1 MGKDTDLI
9 VQKQGGLV
17 QVLSKDDMTQVLKP
31 LTKEIYLF
39 DTYIAGTS
47 HIDDQSI
54 FKTLKSGDTLIL
66 RREDNKFDDKAILVL
81 TEQKTKL
88 GYIPEKDNLI
98 FARLMDAGKMLIA
111 RVEGIQEH
119 VGFTQINIQIYLVD
133 IQ

>member
-81 TEQKTKL
+81 NEQKAKL

-98 FARLMDAGKMLIA
+98 FARLMDAGKMLTA
-111 RVEGIQEH
+111 RVENIQEH
-119 VGFTQINIQIYLVD
+119 GGFAQINIRICLVD
-133 IQ
+133 F

>member
-17 QVLSKDDMTQVLKP
+17 QVLSQDDMTRVLKP

-81 TEQKTKL
+81 TEQKIKL

-98 FARLMDAGKMLIA
+98 FARLMDAGKMLTA
-111 RVEGIQEH
+111 RVQNIQEYI
-119 VGFTQINIQIYLVD
+119 GFTQIHIRIYLVD
-133 IQ
+133 F

>member
-17 QVLSKDDMTQVLKP
+17 QVLSKGDMTQVLKP

-54 FKTLKSGDTLIL
+54 IKTLKSGDALIL

-88 GYIPEKDNLI
+88 GYIPE
-98 FARLMDAGKMLIA
+98 
-111 RVEGIQEH
+111 
-119 VGFTQINIQIYLVD
+119 
-133 IQ
+133 

>member
-9 VQKQGGLV
+9 VQKQSGLV
-17 QVLSKDDMTQVLKP
+17 QVLSQDDMTQVLKP

-81 TEQKTKL
+81 NEQKTKL

-98 FARLMDAGKMLIA
+98 FARLMDAGKMLTA

-119 VGFTQINIQIYLVD
+119 IGFIQINIQIYLVD
-133 IQ
+133 F

>member
-9 VQKQGGLV
+9 VQKQCGLV
-17 QVLSKDDMTQVLKP
+17 QVLSQDDMTRVLKP

-98 FARLMDAGKMLIA
+98 FARLMDAGKMLTA
-111 RVEGIQEH
+111 RVQNIQEYI
-119 VGFTQINIQIYLVD
+119 GFTQINIRIYLVD
-133 IQ
+133 F

>member
-81 TEQKTKL
+81 NEQKAKL

-119 VGFTQINIQIYLVD
+119 VGFTQINIQIYLID
-133 IQ
+133 F

>member
-54 FKTLKSGDTLIL
+54 FKTLKSGDTLML

-81 TEQKTKL
+81 NEYKAKL

-98 FARLMDAGKMLIA
+98 FARLMDAGKMLTA
-111 RVEGIQEH
+111 RVENIQEH
-119 VGFTQINIQIYLVD
+119 GSFTQISIRIYLVD
-133 IQ
+133 F

>member
-1 MGKDTDLI
+1 
-9 VQKQGGLV
+9 
-17 QVLSKDDMTQVLKP
+17 MTQVLKP
-31 LTKEIYLF
+31 LTKELYLF

-133 IQ
+133 F

>member
-1 MGKDTDLI
+1 MEKDTDLI

-17 QVLSKDDMTQVLKP
+17 QLLSQDDMAQALKP

-66 RREDNKFDDKAILVL
+66 RREENKFDDKAILVL
-81 TEQKTKL
+81 TEQKVKL

-98 FARLMDAGKMLIA
+98 FARLMDAGKMLTA
-111 RVEGIQEH
+111 LVEDILKNG
-119 VGFTQINIQIYLVD
+119 GFTQINIRIYLVD
-133 IQ
+133 F

>member
-31 LTKEIYLF
+31 LTKELYLF

-133 IQ
+133 F

>member
-1 MGKDTDLI
+1 MGKDTDFI
-9 VQKQGGLV
+9 VQKQSGLV
-17 QVLSKDDMTQVLKP
+17 QVLSQDDMTRVLKP

-81 TEQKTKL
+81 NEQKTKL

-98 FARLMDAGKMLIA
+98 FARLMDAGKMLTA

-119 VGFTQINIQIYLVD
+119 IGFIQINIQIYLVD
-133 IQ
+133 F

>member
-133 IQ
+133 F

>member
-54 FKTLKSGDTLIL
+54 FKTLKSGDTLML

-81 TEQKTKL
+81 NEYKAKL

-98 FARLMDAGKMLIA
+98 FARLMDAGKMLTA
-111 RVEGIQEH
+111 RVENIQEH
-119 VGFTQINIQIYLVD
+119 GGFTQINIQIYLVD
-133 IQ
+133 F

>member
-81 TEQKTKL
+81 NEQKAKL

-98 FARLMDAGKMLIA
+98 FARLMDAGKMLTA
-111 RVEGIQEH
+111 RVENIQEH
-119 VGFTQINIQIYLVD
+119 GGFAQINIRIYLVD
-133 IQ
+133 F

>member
-17 QVLSKDDMTQVLKP
+17 QVLSKGDMTQVLKP

-54 FKTLKSGDTLIL
+54 IKTLKSGDALIL

-98 FARLMDAGKMLIA
+98 FAHLMDAGKMLTA

-119 VGFTQINIQIYLVD
+119 VGFTQINIRIYLVD
-133 IQ
+133 F

>member
-1 MGKDTDLI
+1 MMEKDTDLI

-17 QVLSKDDMTQVLKP
+17 QLLSQDDMAQALKP

-66 RREDNKFDDKAILVL
+66 RREENKFDDKAILVL
-81 TEQKTKL
+81 TEQKVKL

-98 FARLMDAGKMLIA
+98 FARLMDAGKMLTA
-111 RVEGIQEH
+111 LVEDILKNG
-119 VGFTQINIQIYLVD
+119 GFTQINIRIYLVD
-133 IQ
+133 F

>member
-1 MGKDTDLI
+1 MMGKDTDLI

-31 LTKEIYLF
+31 LTKELYLF

-133 IQ
+133 F

>member
-17 QVLSKDDMTQVLKP
+17 QVLSQDDMTQVLKP

-54 FKTLKSGDTLIL
+54 FKTLKFGDTLIL

-98 FARLMDAGKMLIA
+98 FARLMDAGKMLTA
-111 RVEGIQEH
+111 RVQNIQEYI
-119 VGFTQINIQIYLVD
+119 GFTQINIRINLVD
-133 IQ
+133 F

>member
-1 MGKDTDLI
+1 M
-9 VQKQGGLV
+9 
-17 QVLSKDDMTQVLKP
+17 
-31 LTKEIYLF
+31 KETYLF
-39 DTYIAGTS
+39 DTYIAGTC
-47 HIDDQSI
+47 HIDDRSI

-98 FARLMDAGKMLIA
+98 FACLMDAGKMLTA

-119 VGFTQINIQIYLVD
+119 GGFTQISIRIYLVD
-133 IQ
+133 F

>member
-1 MGKDTDLI
+1 MMGKDTDLI

-81 TEQKTKL
+81 NEQKAKL

-119 VGFTQINIQIYLVD
+119 VGFTQINIQIYLID
-133 IQ
+133 F